1 MVVFQWKML
10 TFFRLNTTDSWGI
23 FHFTR
28 AFEVLSN
35 STYDSQKE
43 SGRGSGTFSAEQM
56 GFRMTAAT

>member
-10 TFFRLNTTDSWGI
+10 TFFHLNITDSWGI
-23 FHFTR
+23 LHFTR

-43 SGRGSGTFSAEQM
+43 REGEVEHSEQSKW
-56 GFRMTAAT
+56 GLG